1 MLYGHGDDAYRLGKT
16 IIANFSSNVYY
27 GGPPKELSDIMRES
41 LAFNISRYP
50 EVQAESLQEKIA
62 LHHNLK
68 PEQVLVS
75 NGAIEAI
82 YLIAQCFSQS
92 TTTIFVP
99 TFSEYED
106 ACRIFQHQ
114 ITIKA
119 QHELDVLLDLPKLQ
133 TDLCFLCNPNNPNG
147 KLLTKDRLLKWVEKN
162 EQTIFVIDEAFID
175 FTLHPSDT
183 IISEIFNHKNL
194 IVLRSMTKL
203 FAIPGL
209 RLGYVVSTQAL
220 IKTLNAFK
228 QPWSVNAFAIS
239 AGTYIMEHYR
249 VLLPNIPALL
259 EETRRFMAQL
269 KALSGLAVGQSDVH
283 FMLCELTGGN
293 AKDLKDYLVK
303 RHGMLIRDASNFRGS
318 HEGHFRLATQTE
330 SQNQQLVS
338 AILEWMSNTSR

>member
-1 MLYGHGDDAYRLGKT
+1 MLYGHGDDAYRLGIT
-16 IIANFSSNVYY
+16 IRANFSSNVYP
-27 GGPPKELSDIMRES
+27 GGPSQSLTNVLSES
-41 LAFNISRYP
+41 LADNMTRYP
-50 EVQAESLQEKIA
+50 EVQAESLQEKVA
-62 LHHNLK
+62 QQHHLK

-82 YLIAQCFSQS
+82 YLIAQCFSRS

-119 QHELDVLLDLPKLQ
+119 QDELDLLPDLPKLH
-133 TDLCFLCNPNNPNG
+133 TDLCFLCNPNNPTG

-175 FTLHPSDT
+175 FTLNPSDT

-249 VLLPNIPALL
+249 MLLPNIPALL

-269 KALSGLAVGQSDVH
+269 KALPGLAVGQSDVH
-283 FMLCELTGGN
+283 FMLCELTRGN

-303 RHGMLIRDASNFRGS
+303 RHGMLVRDASNFKGCQK
-318 HEGHFRLATQTE
+318 GHFRLATQTDR
-330 SQNQQLVS
+330 QNRQLIS
-338 AILEWMSNTSR
+338 AIAEWTTITSR